1 MSEKKKGGLIKG
13 LIIGGAIA
21 SVASLLLKSKKG
33 RECRSKLSD
42 GLGKGG
48 GKLWKYFKKDDE

>member
-1 MSEKKKGGLIKG
+1 MSKEKKGGLIKG

-21 SVASLLLKSKKG
+21 SVMSLLLRSKKG
-33 RECRSKLSD
+33 RECRDKLSD

-48 GKLWKYFKKDDE
+48 KKIWDCFKKDKD